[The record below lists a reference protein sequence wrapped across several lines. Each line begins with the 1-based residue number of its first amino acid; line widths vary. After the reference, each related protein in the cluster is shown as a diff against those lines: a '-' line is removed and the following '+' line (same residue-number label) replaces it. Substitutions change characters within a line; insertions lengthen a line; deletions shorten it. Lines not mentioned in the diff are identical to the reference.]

1 MPWTFFNSSGEA
13 LTNFGPTVLTDI
25 DVANGSDVG
34 AALADGDE
42 ILVYDT
48 SASANKKSDMS
59 RIETYTALKSTIV
72 TGTRT
77 ASAGSGAQAI
87 TGAGFAPTT
96 LIIWA
101 TQQTVAED
109 VASWGFGDDGVVDE
123 NMAASQGTMQFDTPS
138 GGLLVNLDD
147 GTADVMRAVLTS
159 LDADGATL
167 TWTKG
172 SSGMDA
178 AWTILFLR

>member
-1 MPWTFFNSSGEA
+1 MGWTFYNSNGQRLSTSTTLIDNLDIDGA
-13 LTNFGPTVLTDI
+13 TDI
-25 DVANGSDVG
+25 G
-34 AALADGDE
+34 AAIVDADLFIIDDGAGG
-42 ILVYDT
+42 T
-48 SASANKKSDMS
+48 NRKTAAS

-72 TGTRT
+72 TGERT

-101 TQQTVAED
+101 TQKTVGED

-147 GTADVMRAVLTS
+147 GTADSMTAVLTS
-159 LDADGATL
+159 LDADGCTI

-172 SSGMDA
+172 GSGMDA